1 MSELDIEQIRVE
13 VAGTNYRLDRIL
25 EAIDRQNDLISQQ
38 NQTPSHDYFF
48 CDPTLDNISGRF
60 FPPL

>member
-38 NQTPSHDYFF
+38 NQTLSAILASRLFQ
-48 CDPTLDNISGRF
+48 
-60 FPPL
+60 

>member
-25 EAIDRQNDLISQQ
+25 EAIDRQNDLINDLISQQ
-38 NQTPSHDYFF
+38 NQTLSAILAPR
-48 CDPTLDNISGRF
+48 RF
-60 FPPL
+60 Q

>member
-38 NQTPSHDYFF
+38 NL
-48 CDPTLDNISGRF
+48 TLSAILAPRF
-60 FPPL
+60 FQ